1 MWWRLDETPYVTKKS
16 RIQRNG
22 CGRIGAVFVGHSLKE
37 SLHAEDETMRVTVE
51 KLAATE
57 QEGDWHDRPYRWV
70 VKGPRIMDEQKFPT
84 KKAEH
89 YAKVRRNSDSQL
101 QAIHSYAIGM

>member
-1 MWWRLDETPYVTKKS
+1 ME
-16 RIQRNG
+16 
-22 CGRIGAVFVGHSLKE
+22 
-37 SLHAEDETMRVTVE
+37 
-51 KLAATE
+51 
-57 QEGDWHDRPYRWV
+57 
-70 VKGPRIMDEQKFPT
+70 EQKFPT

>member
-57 QEGDWHDRPYRWV
+57 
-70 VKGPRIMDEQKFPT
+70 
-84 KKAEH
+84 H

>member
-22 CGRIGAVFVGHSLKE
+22 AVFVGHSLKE
-37 SLHAEDETMRVTVE
+37 SLHAEDETMRATVE

-57 QEGDWHDRPYRWV
+57 
-70 VKGPRIMDEQKFPT
+70 
-84 KKAEH
+84 H
-89 YAKVRRNSDSQL
+89 YAKFGAIRIANYRRSIATRLECETND
-101 QAIHSYAIGM
+101 

>member
-22 CGRIGAVFVGHSLKE
+22 CGRIGAVFVGDSLKE

-57 QEGDWHDRPYRWV
+57 
-70 VKGPRIMDEQKFPT
+70 
-84 KKAEH
+84 H
-89 YAKVRRNSDSQL
+89 YAKIRRNSDSQL
-101 QAIHSYAIGM
+101 QAIHSYATGM

>member
-16 RIQRNG
+16 RIERNG

-57 QEGDWHDRPYRWV
+57 
-70 VKGPRIMDEQKFPT
+70 
-84 KKAEH
+84 H
-89 YAKVRRNSDSQL
+89 YAKFGAIRIANYRRSIATRLECETND
-101 QAIHSYAIGM
+101 

>member
-57 QEGDWHDRPYRWV
+57 
-70 VKGPRIMDEQKFPT
+70 
-84 KKAEH
+84 H
-89 YAKVRRNSDSQL
+89 YAEVRRNSDSQL